1 VAAYYAECARN
12 PPNIF
17 FLVTE
22 FAGQA
27 MDLYLEMATL
37 QISVEQNEEAYLS
50 YERSVELAEVGFG
63 PFSTKL
69 TNCLKLHAKH
79 ARNCQSFEVEV
90 TTLKRLVGTF
100 KMLHGANSHE
110 YKNALAKFVECKQ
123 KLRNNG
129 ADDSDSGDQSW
140 ILKLG

>member
-1 VAAYYAECARN
+1 VAAYFAECARN

-17 FLVTE
+17 FLVAE
-22 FAGQA
+22 FAGRA
-27 MDLYLEMATL
+27 VDLYLQMATL
-37 QISVEQNEEAYLS
+37 QISVEQNDEAYLS

-63 PFSTKL
+63 PFSIKL
-69 TNCLKLHAKH
+69 TNCLKLLAKH

-123 KLRNNG
+123 KCSG
-129 ADDSDSGDQSW
+129 KICDSDEGDQSW